1 MDFFFEPKGI
11 AVVGATPERYQG
23 GQYLVTNLT
32 LGYTGPV
39 YPVNPKY
46 DEVLGLKCYPKV
58 SDIEGPLDLALIFVP
73 APTVPQVLKDC
84 VMKGLRGAIIQSS
97 GFAEIGPEGKSLQND
112 CLDIARKGN
121 LRIWGPNCMGLIDTS
136 KRHVFS
142 FITPEV
148 WKAAVNP
155 GHISLI
161 VQSGLLSAGFIT
173 TLMGNKTIGL
183 AKVCSIGN
191 KSDVEETELLEYL
204 LKDPETKVIALYLES
219 FMNGRRFFELAASS
233 DKPIVLLKGGKG
245 PLGAEA
251 SVSHTASLAGN
262 YPLIEGVLKQAG
274 IHRADDFFEMVD
286 IARTLERDFS
296 LPSRPDQKPRIAILS
311 YSGASGIVTADHME
325 KQGLTLARLSSQTQK
340 RLEELSPGWMPV
352 RNPVDYWPAMEKH
365 GPSKAYI
372 HAMKALHDDP
382 EIDGLI
388 IHVFAGFGA
397 WALKMKEIMS
407 GMKHSRKPVL
417 FWLLGPEKVRE
428 PTRLALEEDGW
439 PTFSEINRTVKV
451 MASVFERTKR
461 RIERSQISQLDT
473 FDGATPP
480 FLNRGLRTPLSINP
494 EPLDCTQGFDLVE
507 RHTTALDSTGSPSR
521 VEPRERQE
529 SRWVDFPVPA
539 SLEELATHAIRSNT
553 KILDEHESK
562 KWFKIL
568 GLRVVEEV
576 IVRDLDEAVNVADK
590 MGYPVVL
597 KGRSPGKIHKTEAGL
612 VKLNL
617 WNADQVTSASQE
629 MLHLKS
635 KPESVVVQPMLKRNL
650 ELIVGITR
658 DPQFGPAAMLGLGGV
673 QAEVYKDVTFRLV
686 PLLKK
691 EIPEMLSDLKGQN
704 LLKGFRGSKP
714 VNLESLGDWLIRLGW
729 LSLKFEEIEQI
740 DVNPLLIVN
749 GEPVAVD
756 ATIFFR

>member
-1 MDFFFEPKGI
+1 MDFFFEPNGI

-23 GQYLVTNLT
+23 GQYLVINLT
-32 LGYTGPV
+32 LGYKGPI

-46 DEVLGLKCYPKV
+46 EEVLGLKCYPKV
-58 SDIEGPLDLALIFVP
+58 SDIVGPLDLALIFVP
-73 APTVPQVLKDC
+73 APMVPQVLGDC
-84 VMKGLRGAIIQSS
+84 VSKGLRGAIIQSS
-97 GFAEIGPEGKSLQND
+97 GFAEIGPEGKSLQNQ

-136 KRHVFS
+136 RRHVFS

-148 WKAAVNP
+148 WKASVNP

-204 LKDPETKVIALYLES
+204 LKDPDTKVIALYLES
-219 FMNGRRFFELAASS
+219 FKKGRRFFELAASS
-233 DKPIVLLKGGKG
+233 DKPIVLLKGGKS

-262 YPLIEGVLKQAG
+262 YPLTEGVLRQAG
-274 IHRADDFFEMVD
+274 IRRADDFFEMVD
-286 IARTLERDFS
+286 IARTLGRDFC
-296 LPSRPDQKPRIAILS
+296 LPCAFDQKPRIAILS

-325 KQGLTLARLSSQTQK
+325 KHGLTLARLSPQTRK

-372 HAMKALHDDP
+372 HALKVLHDDP

-407 GMKHSRKPVL
+407 GMKHSRKPML

-428 PTRLALEEDGW
+428 PTRLSLEEEGW

-451 MASVFERTKR
+451 MASIFERTR
-461 RIERSQISQLDT
+461 RKIEHSQTSQY
-473 FDGATPP
+473 
-480 FLNRGLRTPLSINP
+480 
-494 EPLDCTQGFDLVE
+494 
-507 RHTTALDSTGSPSR
+507 
-521 VEPRERQE
+521 
-529 SRWVDFPVPA
+529 DFPVPT
-539 SLEELATHAIRSNT
+539 SLIELATQAIRSNT
-553 KILDEHESK
+553 KILDEHDSK
-562 KWFKIL
+562 KWLKVL
-568 GLRVVEEV
+568 GLKVVEEV
-576 IVRDLDEAVNVADK
+576 AARNLDEAANVADE

-597 KGRSPGKIHKTEAGL
+597 KGRLEGQIHKTEAGL

-617 WNADQVTSASQE
+617 WNAGQVASAYQE
-629 MLHLKS
+629 MMHLKN
-635 KPESVVVQPMLKRNL
+635 KPESVLIQPMLKGDL
-650 ELIVGITR
+650 ELIAGITR
-658 DPQFGPAAMLGLGGV
+658 DSQFGPAAMLGLGGIW
-673 QAEVYKDVTFRLV
+673 AEVYKDVTFRLV
-686 PLLKK
+686 PLLQEEVHK
-691 EIPEMLSDLKGQN
+691 MVSDLKGQA
-704 LLKGFRGSKP
+704 LLKGYRGAKP
-714 VNLESLGDWLIRLGW
+714 VNLERLGDWLVKLGW
-729 LSLKFEEIEQI
+729 LSLKFKEIEQI

-756 ATIFFR
+756 ATIVFR